1 MTKIAAFYATV
12 HGRVQG
18 VNFRYFVARNARGM
32 GLKGYVI
39 NRQDGLTVEVYA
51 EGEKDKLNKLLSL
64 LYSGPSRA
72 EVDHVNVEWSKA
84 QGLFNQ
90 FEVKY

>member
-1 MTKIAAFYATV
+1 MTNLAAFFATV

-18 VNFRYFVARNARGM
+18 VNFRYFVVRKARGM
-32 GLKGYVI
+32 GLKGYVA

-72 EVDHVNVEWSKA
+72 EVDHVSVKWSKA
-84 QGLFNQ
+84 LGLLSQ